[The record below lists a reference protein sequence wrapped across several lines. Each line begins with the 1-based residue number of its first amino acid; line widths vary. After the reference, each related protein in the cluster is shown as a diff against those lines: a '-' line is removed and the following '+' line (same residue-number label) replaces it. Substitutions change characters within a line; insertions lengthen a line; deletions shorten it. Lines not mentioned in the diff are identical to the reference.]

1 VAGQPDSVVDNRVK
15 TTRGERGAS
24 GRAWA
29 VLSSA
34 RVGAFGHAGR
44 RFFTGFSAVNFYLR
58 PLHDGMFKNTFGE
71 LLFLSL
77 DQTPSFSRTG
87 SDTSCWVIPEL
98 KHTNIYVVRQL
109 AYSTELLVCIN
120 QA

>member
-1 VAGQPDSVVDNRVK
+1 VAGQPGSVADNRVK

-34 RVGAFGHAGR
+34 RVGACGHAGR
-44 RFFTGFSAVNFYLR
+44 RFFAGFSTVDSSGC

-71 LLFLSL
+71 L
-77 DQTPSFSRTG
+77 
-87 SDTSCWVIPEL
+87 
-98 KHTNIYVVRQL
+98 
-109 AYSTELLVCIN
+109 
-120 QA
+120 

>member
-1 VAGQPDSVVDNRVK
+1 VAGQPGSVADNRVK

-34 RVGAFGHAGR
+34 RVGACGHAGR
-44 RFFTGFSAVNFYLR
+44 RFFAGFSPVDSSGC

-77 DQTPSFSRTG
+77 DQTPSLSRTS

-98 KHTNIYVVRQL
+98 KHTSIYVVRQL